1 MIEKH
6 YGRWLEEWYRL
17 AMLVFLAERLP
28 GIPHRQCS
36 QSQRHQRTGPVKETS
51 VILQKSVKE
60 RFEEKLEGEI
70 EVAYV
75 LAFTDRT
82 GSSDPCS
89 SICQTP

>member
-1 MIEKH
+1 
-6 YGRWLEEWYRL
+6 
-17 AMLVFLAERLP
+17 MLVFLAERLP

-51 VILQKSVKE
+51 VILQKLVKE

-75 LAFTDRT
+75 SSLDRPT
-82 GSSDPCS
+82 PVYASSLLRGAYS
-89 SICQTP
+89 SSLGFRRALMVVVGT